1 MAHMW
6 VKDVSGEWAVMQLEG
21 ECFTLTRNPLDPVQR
36 RDSLD
41 DSGTALVLR
50 REGPE
55 GETWLV
61 MAPPH
66 SGVRING
73 TVLASGIRVLRDRD
87 EVLVGGT
94 QRLYFSTES
103 LAHAEP
109 FQGLDQLVYCPRCKQ
124 EIAVESMAVRCPRCG
139 AWHHQS
145 EDFPCW
151 VYSENC
157 ALCDQPT
164 SLDDTNFQWTPQSL

>member
-6 VKDVSGEWAVMQLEG
+6 VKEVSGEWAVMQLDG
-21 ECFTLTRNPLDPVQR
+21 GGFILTGNPLDPVQR
-36 RDSLD
+36 RDSEED
-41 DSGTALVLR
+41 TEAAHILR
-50 REGPE
+50 HNGAE
-55 GETWLV
+55 GETWLIL
-61 MAPPH
+61 AEPH

-94 QRLYFSTES
+94 QRLFFSSER
-103 LAHAEP
+103 LPHAEP
-109 FQGLDQLVYCPRCKQ
+109 FPGIEQLIFCPRCKQ
-124 EIAVESMAVRCPRCG
+124 EIAVETMAVKCPQCR

-145 EDFPCW
+145 EEFPCW
-151 VYSENC
+151 LYSENC

-164 SLDDTNFQWTPQSL
+164 NLDDSNFQWTPKSL